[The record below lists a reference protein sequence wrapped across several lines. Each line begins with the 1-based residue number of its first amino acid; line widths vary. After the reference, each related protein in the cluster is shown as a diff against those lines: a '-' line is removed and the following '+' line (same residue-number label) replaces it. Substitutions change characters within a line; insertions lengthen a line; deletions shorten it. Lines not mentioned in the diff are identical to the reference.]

1 MNDTIDYTK
10 PVETKDGHE
19 VEVYSTDNGG
29 DYPVHIRHKHEN
41 GFWYPDSRTLDGK
54 AYKSS
59 DDPKDLIQKKEKI
72 TLWFNVFTLSCG
84 VGFGTGKMYLSE
96 GEAIRDMGTN
106 SLSCI
111 GTYPVT
117 IEV

>member
-1 MNDTIDYTK
+1 MIDYTK

-29 DYPVHIRHKHEN
+29 DYPVHIKYKN
-41 GFWYPDSRTLDGK
+41 DDGFWYPDSRTLDGK

-59 DDPKDLIQKKEKI
+59 NDLKDLIQKKEKK
-72 TLWFNVFTLSCG
+72 TLWVNVYKDGLRLYTGLSIYYTKNG
-84 VGFGTGKMYLSE
+84 AFE
-96 GEAIRDMGTN
+96 
-106 SLSCI
+106 CI
-111 GTYPVT
+111 AGDNCVGTYPIT